1 MSSET
6 VLGMDERQLNAVP
19 TRFLPLLRF
28 PPAIEAA
35 YEQET
40 GPARSRELFWRGWVA
55 LAIYFAMLVS
65 DWYVTPDVFG
75 TALLFRLG
83 LTPIVVVML
92 FIVSRNPPVVVRE
105 SLLIVAQLLVAGS
118 FLGLLL
124 LSTAPTRESQL
135 HVMVLLILFMAVQR
149 IPFYYALAGCLGV
162 WALYHLALFPLEDLL
177 LAELITDEIIFDG
190 AVVLCLIAIYDFERA
205 TRLSYLASLR
215 ERLLNLQLVSLSRQD
230 PLTGLAN
237 RRALEEILGAMEI
250 GRSDSIRLAMLMI
263 DVDHFKSY
271 NDSLGHQEGDVCLR
285 RLSGIIRSELRER
298 GDMAFRFG
306 GEEFLILL
314 NGLDL
319 PDAVAIG
326 ERIRQA
332 IEAAAMPHPAEPTG
346 RTFVTVSVGAAAMV
360 TNDGLNA
367 ARLVAAADAAL
378 YEAKRNGRNLVYP
391 PMGEG
396 GPEQAVVSENNAA
409 APGP

>member
-6 VLGMDERQLNAVP
+6 VLGMDEQQLNAVP

-28 PPAIEAA
+28 PPALEAA

-40 GPARSRELFWRGWVA
+40 GPARSRELFWRGWLGLA
-55 LAIYFAMLVS
+55 LYFAMLLS

-83 LTPIVVVML
+83 MTPIVLVML
-92 FIVSRNPPVVVRE
+92 FIIWHNPPVVVRE
-105 SLLIVAQLLVAGS
+105 SFLVVVMLLVAGS
-118 FLGLLL
+118 FLYLMLF
-124 LSTAPTRESQL
+124 STAPTRESQL
-135 HVMVLLILFMAVQR
+135 HVLVLLVLFMAVQR
-149 IPFYYALAGCLGV
+149 VPFYYALAGCLGV
-162 WALYHLALFPLEDLL
+162 WALYHLALFPLGGLL
-177 LAELITDEIIFDG
+177 PAELVTDEIIFGG

-205 TRLSYLASLR
+205 TRLSYLTSLR
-215 ERLLNLQLVSLSRQD
+215 ERLLNLRLISLSRQD

-250 GRSDSIRLAMLMI
+250 GRSGSIHLAVLMI
-263 DVDHFKSY
+263 DVDHFKFY

-285 RLSGIIRSELRER
+285 RISGIIRSELRER

-314 NGLDL
+314 LGLDL
-319 PDAVAIG
+319 PAAVAIG
-326 ERIRQA
+326 ERVRQA
-332 IEAAAMPHPAEPTG
+332 IEAAAIPHPAEPTG
-346 RTFVTVSVGAAAMV
+346 RTVVTVSVGAAAMIAD
-360 TNDGLNA
+360 DGVNA
-367 ARLVAAADAAL
+367 AGLVAAADAAL

-396 GPEQAVVSENNAA
+396 GAEQAVVSENNAA